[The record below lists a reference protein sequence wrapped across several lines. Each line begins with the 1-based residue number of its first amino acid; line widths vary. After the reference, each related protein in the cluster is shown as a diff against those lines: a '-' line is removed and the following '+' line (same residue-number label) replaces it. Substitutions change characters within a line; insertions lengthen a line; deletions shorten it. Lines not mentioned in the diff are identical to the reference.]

1 MDSKLIRQL
10 PGTLWSAV
18 VMELFE
24 RLAYYGMVMVL
35 GIYIVDRLGVPADTF
50 GWVYGIFTAT
60 LYFLPVLA
68 GALADR
74 FGYKPALTV
83 AFATLTGGYAL
94 LGASTDFRVI
104 CAALGLIAVGGS
116 IIKPTISGSVTRTTE
131 AVAQLEHLILAY
143 PGSAAVPQAR
153 RDLDAARGGIPES

>member
-1 MDSKLIRQL
+1 MEFKFLRQL
-10 PGTLWSAV
+10 SGTLYSAV

-50 GWVYGIFTAT
+50 GLVYGLFTGA

-74 FGYKPALTV
+74 FGYRPALIV
-83 AFATLTGGYAL
+83 AFATLSGGYFL
-94 LGASTDFRVI
+94 LGA
-104 CAALGLIAVGGS
+104 
-116 IIKPTISGSVTRTTE
+116 TTE
-131 AVAQLEHLILAY
+131 FRISLV
-143 PGSAAVPQAR
+143 
-153 RDLDAARGGIPES
+153 